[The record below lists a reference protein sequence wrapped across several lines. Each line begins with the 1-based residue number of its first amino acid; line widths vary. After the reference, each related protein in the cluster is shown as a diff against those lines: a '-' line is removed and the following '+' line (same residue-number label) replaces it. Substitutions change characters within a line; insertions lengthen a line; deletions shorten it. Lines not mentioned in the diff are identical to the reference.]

1 VGSTTTE
8 NAALLERV
16 PAAEPADGAVSCAVV
31 DDRRL
36 HGHALAA
43 LLADTPDF
51 RIAQVTT
58 SAVELLRSLASGP
71 VEPDLVVLCVHSPP
85 DAGTAAVQL
94 MSAAGLDVLVL
105 RHDDDGN
112 DDRRAARDVLID
124 AGARGVLTTGVTP
137 QEFADTVRA
146 VATGKALDGTQHH
159 GGRTSAAKA
168 IAGYGF
174 TDAELPI
181 LGYVAAGLTD
191 RQIAERTGKKIST
204 VQNQMDSI
212 ASKIRA
218 RRSSDVADRKRR
230 ALLAD
235 IAAELGLV

>member
-1 VGSTTTE
+1 MGSTTTR
-8 NAALLERV
+8 NAAL
-16 PAAEPADGAVSCAVV
+16 PARALAVEPADGAVTCAVV
-31 DDRRL
+31 DERQL

-43 LLADTPDF
+43 LLADTPDI
-51 RIAQVTT
+51 RIAQVAT
-58 SAVELLRSLASGP
+58 SAVDLLGSLASGP
-71 VEPDLVVLCVHSPP
+71 AEPDLVVLCVHSPP

-94 MSAAGLDVLVL
+94 MTATGLDVLVL
-105 RHDDDGN
+105 RHDHDGD
-112 DDRRAARDVLID
+112 DDRTTARADLID
-124 AGARGVLTTGVTP
+124 AGACGVLTTSATP
-137 QEFADTVRA
+137 REFADAVRR
-146 VATGKALDGTQHH
+146 VATGRTLDGSHGR

-218 RRSSDVADRKRR
+218 RRGTEVAERKRR

-235 IAAELGLV
+235 VAVELGLV

>member
-1 VGSTTTE
+1 MGSTTTT
-8 NAALLERV
+8 NAAPLART
-16 PAAEPADGAVSCAVV
+16 PAVKPVDGAVTCAVV

-58 SAVELLRSLASGP
+58 SAVELLRSLTSGP

-94 MSAAGLDVLVL
+94 MAATGLDVLVL
-105 RHDDDGN
+105 RHDDGD
-112 DDRRAARDVLID
+112 DDRGVARAVLID

-137 QEFADTVRA
+137 QEFADAVRTI
-146 VATGKALDGTQHH
+146 ATGKALDGTQRH
-159 GGRTSAAKA
+159 GGRPSAAKP

-218 RRSSDVADRKRR
+218 RRGGDVADRKRR